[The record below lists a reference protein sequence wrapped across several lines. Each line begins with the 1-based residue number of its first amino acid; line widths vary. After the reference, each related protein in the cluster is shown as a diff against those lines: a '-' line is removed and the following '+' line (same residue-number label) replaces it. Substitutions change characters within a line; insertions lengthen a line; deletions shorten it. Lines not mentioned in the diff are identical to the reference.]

1 MIKKIKMTRE
11 SLPIKKKQ
19 CDIIKVNYET
29 NKATCKRIITYINNQ
44 NENLEITLPILER
57 FPSYVEP
64 ECILHEMING
74 NNDPR
79 KANITVKSGDVKE
92 LEEYSRLKQLGPK
105 QKHVITIDY
114 NIFPIGET
122 LLSQNYFNDFK
133 IFNWEFVPSMLLEE
147 YKLIFEVY
155 EEPKNTTGIINKLKN
170 YAPKRYY
177 KNIEIYSSKTDIPDE
192 NHKNSKKRIFKVD
205 SLHPTGPS
213 FKIKCS
219 YGSVYVPSKWLS
231 FLVIF
236 IPGFLIGL
244 LSGLGANISYDYII
258 NKFGR
263 I

>member
-1 MIKKIKMTRE
+1 MTQE

-29 NKATCKRIITYINNQ
+29 NKATCERIITYINNR
-44 NENLEITLPILER
+44 NEILEIPLPILER

-64 ECILHEMING
+64 ECILHEIISGKNKM
-74 NNDPR
+74 R
-79 KANITVKSGDVKE
+79 KANITVQSGDIKE
-92 LEEYSRLKQLGPK
+92 LEEYSQLKQLGPK
-105 QKHVITIDY
+105 QTHVIKIDY

-122 LLSQNYFNDFK
+122 LLSQNSFNNFK
-133 IFNWEFVPSMLLEE
+133 IFNWEFIPSMLLEE
-147 YKLIFEVY
+147 YKLTFEVY
-155 EEPKNTTGIINKLKN
+155 EEPKITNGIINKLKN
-170 YAPKRYY
+170 YAPKKYY
-177 KNIEIYSSKTDIPDE
+177 KKIEIYSSKTDIPDE
-192 NHKNSKKRIFKVD
+192 DYKNSRKRIFKID

-219 YGSVYVPSKWLS
+219 YGSVCVPSKWLS

-244 LSGLGANISYDYII
+244 LSGLGANISYDYFI